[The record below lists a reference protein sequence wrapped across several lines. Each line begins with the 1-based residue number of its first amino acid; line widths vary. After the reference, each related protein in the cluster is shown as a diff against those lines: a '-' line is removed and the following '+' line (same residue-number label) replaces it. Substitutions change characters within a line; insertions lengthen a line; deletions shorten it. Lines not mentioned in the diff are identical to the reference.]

1 MMTAGAVIILFFI
14 VGMFLSAL
22 GSSPKPDSAWPMDT
36 EPGEDVPNVPAAQ
49 VAIEPP
55 VGAVQ

>member
-14 VGMFLSAL
+14 VGMFLSTL
-22 GSSPKPDSAWPMDT
+22 SSSPKADSAWPMDT
-36 EPGEDVPNVPAAQ
+36 EPGEDLPNVPAAQ

-55 VGAVQ
+55 VAAVQ